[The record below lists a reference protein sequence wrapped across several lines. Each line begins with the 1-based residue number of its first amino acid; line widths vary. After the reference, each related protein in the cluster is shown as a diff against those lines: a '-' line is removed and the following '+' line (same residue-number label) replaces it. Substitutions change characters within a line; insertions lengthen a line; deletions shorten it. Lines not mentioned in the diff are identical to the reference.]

1 MAIKLQASQRESLSS
16 SETKG
21 LRNKG
26 QVPAVVY
33 GKEKETLSIAVS
45 SIDLLKT
52 LRDEG
57 RNAIID
63 LDVDGAKTVSVML
76 QDYQMDPVKDSLV
89 HVDFYI
95 VDLDEA
101 REVSVQVVVEG
112 EPVGTKEGGVL
123 QQPLFE
129 VLLSVKPGDI
139 PDSINIDVS
148 ELAIGDSI
156 SIADLPES
164 GKYEFLEDEDAV
176 IVTVVPPAA
185 EEPETTDEDAPAEP
199 ELVGKKDEDQE

>member
-1 MAIKLQASQRESLSS
+1 MAITLAASQREHLTS
-16 SETKG
+16 SEIKG
-21 LRNKG
+21 LRNSG

-33 GKEKETLSIAVS
+33 GNDKETLSIAVN
-45 SIDLLKT
+45 SIELLKT

-57 RNAIID
+57 RNAIIT
-63 LDVDGAKTVSVML
+63 LDVEGKKSVNVML
-76 QDYQMDPVKDSLV
+76 QDYQVDAVKDSLV
-89 HVDFYI
+89 HVDFYV

-112 EPVGTKEGGVL
+112 EAVGVKEGGVV

-148 ELAIGDSI
+148 ELAIAG
-156 SIADLPES
+156 SIAIDDLPKS
-164 GKYEFLEDEDAV
+164 DKYEFLDEEDAV
-176 IVTVVPPAA
+176 IVTVVPPTA
-185 EEPETTDEDAPAEP
+185 EEPETDEEAPTEP
-199 ELVGKKDEDQE
+199 ELVGKSDEEDPE